1 MREGQSLKS
10 ADWLVGIRKAGASE
24 FCEAMGFTSLNPSY
38 GRNNTSGK
46 AIGEL
51 VSIRPGSCPGQASPE
66 PALDVVIKMELV
78 RMGAQ
83 ADGINLIFSLVV

>member
-1 MREGQSLKS
+1 MESSVILIGRPPNKTF
-10 ADWLVGIRKAGASE
+10 GAIE
-24 FCEAMGFTSLNPSY
+24 LNY
-38 GRNNTSGK
+38 AHVQGR
-46 AIGEL
+46 
-51 VSIRPGSCPGQASPE
+51 PSPE